1 MSYDPPLYTP
11 PPQGRW
17 PQATPPVPWPS
28 YQDADV
34 AADRAVYRAE
44 EQFDGRYAADHQGAY
59 AGYAEPAYAQPA
71 YAQPAYAQPAY
82 TQPMYTQ
89 PGYAQGTYAQPQYGQ
104 DVYAQPGYAHG
115 YGQGGH
121 ASDDGYG
128 YISDGFDG
136 AQGEFTGPVG
146 YPDWDSY
153 SEPVP
158 SMPAGRQ
165 LTAPDAGLHQ
175 DHWRAEHDRRAA
187 SAQRGLTVGAWT
199 GLLAVEVA
207 IGVSTLAA
215 AFVRPQAAPI
225 IADGGVFVDRI
236 PAGLRNAAMTHFGSH
251 GRTVLLIGMYLAIAA
266 LALGI
271 GMLSRRAAALGVASL
286 AAFTLLGAFIAI
298 TRPGGQPTDV
308 VPAVIGGVAGI
319 AALLWLQRASAPVA
333 PDQGGGRGV
342 PAARRGGRRSR

>member
-1 MSYDPPLYTP
+1 MSYEPPLYTP
-11 PPQGRW
+11 PPQERW

-71 YAQPAYAQPAY
+71 YAQPGYAQPGYA
-82 TQPMYTQ
+82 Q
-89 PGYAQGTYAQPQYGQ
+89 PGYAQGTYAQGTYAQPQYGQ

-121 ASDDGYG
+121 ASGDGYG
-128 YISDGFDG
+128 YLSDGFDG
-136 AQGEFTGPVG
+136 AQPDFTGPVG
-146 YPDWDSY
+146 YSDWDSY

-158 SMPAGRQ
+158 SKPAGPL
-165 LTAPDAGLHQ
+165 LTAPDAGLRQ
-175 DHWRAEHDRRAA
+175 DHWQAEQDRRAA
-187 SAQRGLTVGAWT
+187 VAQRGLTVGAWT

-225 IADGGVFVDRI
+225 IAGGGVFVDRI

-251 GRTVLLIGMYLAIAA
+251 GRTVLLIGMYLAIAV
-266 LALGI
+266 LALGL

-333 PDQGGGRGV
+333 PDHGGGRPV

>member
-28 YQDADV
+28 YQDGDV
-34 AADRAVYRAE
+34 AADSAVYRGE

-59 AGYAEPAYAQPA
+59 AGYAQPRYAQPRYAQPSYAQPSYAQDAYAQPE
-71 YAQPAYAQPAY
+71 Y
-82 TQPMYTQ
+82 
-89 PGYAQGTYAQPQYGQ
+89 GY
-104 DVYAQPGYAHG
+104 G

-121 ASDDGYG
+121 ASGDGYG
-128 YISDGFDG
+128 YVSDGFDG
-136 AQGEFTGPVG
+136 AQREFTGPIG

-153 SEPVP
+153 PEPVP
-158 SMPAGRQ
+158 SMPAGPL
-165 LTAPDAGLHQ
+165 LTAPDAGLRQ
-175 DHWRAEHDRRAA
+175 DHWRAEQDRRAA

-225 IADGGVFVDRI
+225 IAGGGVFVDRI

-266 LALGI
+266 LALGM
-271 GMLSRRAAALGVASL
+271 GMLSRRAAVLGVASL

-298 TRPGGQPTDV
+298 TRPGGQTTDV

-333 PDQGGGRGV
+333 PDHGGGRGV
-342 PAARRGGRRSR
+342 PAARRSGRRSR